1 MKEGHLASQNI
12 NGRGTPVKLA
22 NRVPSH
28 SLGVTSTTLPSTTR
42 APLLIDG
49 TDRRFRRFIDNF
61 VRLSAR
67 LQTLRAALA
76 KGMGMTPPQY
86 NILMILARVE
96 APEGETMS
104 SIAKRL
110 DVSLS
115 FVVSETRILKRLGLI
130 ELRRN
135 PEDGRSVLA
144 TVTRAGY
151 ARLARA
157 APKIQRV
164 NDLLFS
170 NLTRLELIA
179 MDRTIARILK
189 GSEAATVAVK
199 IVPSAGPSARGGAS
213 RGSPQR

>member
-1 MKEGHLASQNI
+1 M
-12 NGRGTPVKLA
+12 KLA

-144 TVTRAGY
+144 TVTRAGH

-170 NLTRLELIA
+170 KLTRLELIA
-179 MDRTIARILK
+179 MDRTIMRILK
-189 GSEAATVAVK
+189 GSEAATIALK
-199 IVPSAGPSARGGAS
+199 IVPSAGASARGGAS

>member
-1 MKEGHLASQNI
+1 
-12 NGRGTPVKLA
+12 VKLA

-179 MDRTIARILK
+179 MDKTIARILK
-189 GSEAATVAVK
+189 GSEAATVALK
-199 IVPSAGPSARGGAS
+199 IVPCAGASARGGAS

>member
-1 MKEGHLASQNI
+1 
-12 NGRGTPVKLA
+12 VKLA
-22 NRVPSH
+22 NRVPGD
-28 SLGVTSTTLPSTTR
+28 SLGVTSTILPSTTR

-49 TDRRFRRFIDNF
+49 TDRRFRQFIDNF

-144 TVTRAGY
+144 TVTRAGH

-170 NLTRLELIA
+170 KLTRLELIA
-179 MDRTIARILK
+179 MDRTIMRILK
-189 GSEAATVAVK
+189 GSEAATIALK
-199 IVPSAGPSARGGAS
+199 IVPSARASARGGAS

>member
-1 MKEGHLASQNI
+1 
-12 NGRGTPVKLA
+12 
-22 NRVPSH
+22 
-28 SLGVTSTTLPSTTR
+28 VTSTTLPSTTR

-179 MDRTIARILK
+179 MDKTIARILK
-189 GSEAATVAVK
+189 GSEAATVALK
-199 IVPSAGPSARGGAS
+199 IVPCAGASARGGAS